1 LGRIILFALGL
12 LPAGAATIYNNGTPN
27 GIGGTNFSNFR
38 VVEDFA
44 LASNATVTGLRFWTQ
59 TTNSSLTM
67 ADLTWAIYADNAGLP
82 GAVVQS
88 GSATNVAAIADVNNS
103 HRREISVNFAL
114 SAGDY
119 FIEFHPA
126 SGLTVDAPVSFF
138 WAFTADNT
146 TDRYRQGD
154 LTAVPTIEVGLG
166 AGSGALHA
174 AFQLDGT
181 FDSDVPEP
189 SSVALAALGLSAL
202 WCKRSLRVART
213 RRA

>member
-1 LGRIILFALGL
+1 LRLLSVWTLFL
-12 LPAGAATIYNNGTPN
+12 LPAQAATIYNNGTPN
-27 GIGGTNFSNFR
+27 GIGATNFSNFR
-38 VVEDFA
+38 VVEDFS
-44 LASNATVTGLRFWTQ
+44 LASSATVSGLRFWTQ
-59 TTNSSLTM
+59 TTNSAQTM
-67 ADLTWAIYADNAGLP
+67 ADLSWAIYADNAGLP

-88 GSATNVAAIADVNNS
+88 GTATNVAAIADVNNS

-126 SGLTVDAPVSFF
+126 SGLTVDAPVSFY

-154 LTAVPTIEVGLG
+154 LSGVPTIEVNPNV
-166 AGSGALHA
+166 GSGALHA

-181 FDSDVPEP
+181 FDSAGVPEP
-189 SSVALAALGLSAL
+189 GSLALVAIGLAVL
-202 WCKRSLRVART
+202 WRGGRNRN
-213 RRA
+213 RRAY